1 MNIALTGHSKGLGK
15 ALFDKLNST
24 NKILGF
30 SRSNGYDIKNPNDR
44 KKIIS
49 EIKDFDVFINLVHN
63 YYHQTDIL
71 FELHQKWQGQN
82 KKIINI
88 STSAVDDD
96 KFGLGDYSLLEYK
109 LQKTN
114 LENMSKWLA
123 KKNAHSLLRKNPQ
136 VITYRISEIN
146 LVEDTKNIIS
156 IINETIPKE

>member
-1 MNIALTGHSKGLGK
+1 MTIALTGHSKGLGK
-15 ALFDKLNST
+15 ALFDKLNG
-24 NKILGF
+24 KFPFYQILGF

-44 KKIIS
+44 KKIIN
-49 EIKDFDVFINLVHN
+49 EIEDFDVFINLVHN

-82 KKIINI
+82 KKIINV
-88 STSAVDDD
+88 STSVVDDD
-96 KFGLGDYSLLEYK
+96 EFGLSNYSLLEYK

-114 LENMSKWLA
+114 LENMSKWLQ
-123 KKNAHSLLRKNPQ
+123 KTYKNPQ
-136 VITYRISEIN
+136 IIIYRISEIN

>member
-1 MNIALTGHSKGLGK
+1 MTIALTGHSKGLGK
-15 ALFDKLNST
+15 ALFDKLNE
-24 NKILGF
+24 KFPFYQILGF

-44 KKIIS
+44 KKIIN
-49 EIKDFDVFINLVHN
+49 ELEDFDVFINLVHN

-82 KKIINI
+82 KKIINV
-88 STSAVDDD
+88 STSVVDDD
-96 KFGLGDYSLLEYK
+96 EFGLSNYSLLEYK

-114 LENMSKWLA
+114 LENMSKWLQ
-123 KKNAHSLLRKNPQ
+123 KTYKNPQ
-136 VITYRISEIN
+136 IIIYRISEIN